1 MPMKTLLRLGTAF
14 LLALLL
20 GACAVL
26 NPPEQSAVRWELRA
40 DPEVLD
46 AAGTPIE
53 GGLQV
58 ARVRAES
65 SIDSTSMLYRE
76 RDFEPRY
83 YSRNQWVERPTRQLQ
98 TALVN
103 SLDAAGIADAVLRS
117 PTDVNTRYR
126 LEVELLA
133 LEHDYR
139 VEPPEA
145 ELRLRVMVM
154 DQERPGV
161 VASRVIRLREPME
174 EANPAAGVA
183 ATNRALLKAL
193 NEIRALI
200 PAVLEA
206 S

>member
-1 MPMKTLLRLGTAF
+1 MPIKTLLRLATAS

-20 GACAVL
+20 SACAVL

-40 DPEVLD
+40 DPEVPD
-46 AAGTPIE
+46 DAGTPIE

-98 TALVN
+98 AALVN